1 MGIFGISIYN
11 DDGILF
17 EQKYNAI
24 MGDVQKKEAYLF
36 FTSLSNKNDIFFKVY
51 TECSSTYDTGIFMM
65 WYQITLNTFLE
76 EFSVKVNIAL

>member
-11 DDGILF
+11 DDSTLF
-17 EQKYNAI
+17 ERKYNAI
-24 MGDVQKKEAYLF
+24 MNDVQKKEAYLF

-76 EFSVKVNIAL
+76 EFG

>member
-11 DDGILF
+11 DNGTLF

-51 TECSSTYDTGIFMM
+51 TECSSTYDTGIFMA
-65 WYQITLNTFLE
+65 WNKISTHDFLNK
-76 EFSVKVNIAL
+76 FSSNK

>member
-11 DDGILF
+11 DDSTLF
-17 EQKYNAI
+17 ERKYNAI
-24 MGDVQKKEAYLF
+24 MNDVQKKEAYLF

-65 WYQITLNTFLE
+65 WHQITLNTFLE
-76 EFSVKVNIAL
+76 EFG

>member
-11 DDGILF
+11 VNSTLF
-17 EQKYNAI
+17 ERKYNAI
-24 MGDVQKKEAYLF
+24 MNDVQKKEAYLF

-76 EFSVKVNIAL
+76 EFG

>member
-11 DDGILF
+11 DDSTLF
-17 EQKYNAI
+17 ERKYNAI
-24 MGDVQKKEAYLF
+24 MGDFQKKETYLF

-76 EFSVKVNIAL
+76 EFG